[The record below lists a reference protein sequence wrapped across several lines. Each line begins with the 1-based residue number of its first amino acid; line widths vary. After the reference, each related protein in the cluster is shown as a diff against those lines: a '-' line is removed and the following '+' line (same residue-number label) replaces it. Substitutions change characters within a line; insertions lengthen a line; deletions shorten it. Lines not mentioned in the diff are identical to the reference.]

1 MDINTSKE
9 KSSDEIF
16 DINFVDTNIENN
28 VDKLLVVLIEDV
40 VKNKNLSNVIIK
52 KLIDSNF
59 IKNKKILKNN
69 KKKQIEVFRQNFFEL
84 IALFKKTIDKDNSP
98 KSGEDVYELTVL
110 NNNIDKQNLS
120 CFSYSMNSRPEVI
133 SLEKLGSGSFSE
145 VFKIYHKID
154 RNIYALKK
162 IYIDP
167 KKVTNKELDNISN
180 EVKILSKFNHENIIR
195 YYTSWV
201 EYKNEKLYLNIQT
214 EFCDYTL
221 TSFLENRNDLEDF
234 DININNN
241 IIRQILNGVN
251 YIHKNNL
258 IHLDLKPDN
267 IFLVNPFKL
276 EYDKILIDKV
286 FNFIVKIGDFGIST
300 SSINTLSRNN
310 SLTLLNKHY
319 QDISLNSES
328 SDFQQDNNEC
338 FGTELYTN
346 PISSSPSEKSDIYS
360 LAIVFFEIYYPLKT
374 KMDKIN
380 IINDLKNNNNF
391 PQDFDNPI
399 IKELILNMLNNK
411 DITINYIL
419 DKYFV

>member
-286 FNFIVKIGDFGIST
+286 FNF
-300 SSINTLSRNN
+300 NTLC
-310 SLTLLNKHY
+310 L
-319 QDISLNSES
+319 
-328 SDFQQDNNEC
+328 
-338 FGTELYTN
+338 
-346 PISSSPSEKSDIYS
+346 
-360 LAIVFFEIYYPLKT
+360 EI
-374 KMDKIN
+374 N
-380 IINDLKNNNNF
+380 RVKN
-391 PQDFDNPI
+391 
-399 IKELILNMLNNK
+399 
-411 DITINYIL
+411 
-419 DKYFV
+419 

>member
-167 KKVTNKELDNISN
+167 KK
-180 EVKILSKFNHENIIR
+180 
-195 YYTSWV
+195 
-201 EYKNEKLYLNIQT
+201 
-214 EFCDYTL
+214 
-221 TSFLENRNDLEDF
+221 
-234 DININNN
+234 
-241 IIRQILNGVN
+241 
-251 YIHKNNL
+251 
-258 IHLDLKPDN
+258 
-267 IFLVNPFKL
+267 
-276 EYDKILIDKV
+276 
-286 FNFIVKIGDFGIST
+286 
-300 SSINTLSRNN
+300 
-310 SLTLLNKHY
+310 
-319 QDISLNSES
+319 
-328 SDFQQDNNEC
+328 
-338 FGTELYTN
+338 
-346 PISSSPSEKSDIYS
+346 
-360 LAIVFFEIYYPLKT
+360 
-374 KMDKIN
+374 
-380 IINDLKNNNNF
+380 
-391 PQDFDNPI
+391 
-399 IKELILNMLNNK
+399 
-411 DITINYIL
+411 
-419 DKYFV
+419 